1 MKVFL
6 APLTLEFILHINN
19 LLTVRNRY
27 PQEGEEVDIR
37 QNRAVYSMLGGT
49 HYIFLKNIWV
59 YKEWVGG
66 RGKNINNKDE
76 NILPGP

>member
-6 APLTLEFILHINN
+6 APLTLVFILHINN

-49 HYIFLKNIWV
+49 HYIFLKNI
-59 YKEWVGG
+59 
-66 RGKNINNKDE
+66 
-76 NILPGP
+76 